1 MNIKKITNTALLISM
16 FYIFSIF
23 LTINPFGNIK
33 WTLQSM
39 PLFIGSCMFRIIPGM
54 LIGGIGMFLNQALSN
69 YGLTPT
75 IVLWILPYIISGFFS
90 GLIFQKYDINKNKL
104 YLNFINFIILLLII
118 TILNTFA
125 FYIDS
130 KLY

>member
-1 MNIKKITNTALLISM
+1 
-16 FYIFSIF
+16 
-23 LTINPFGNIK
+23 
-33 WTLQSM
+33 
-39 PLFIGSCMFRIIPGM
+39 MFRIIPGM

-75 IVLWILPYIISGFFS
+75 TVLWILPYIVSGFFS
-90 GLIFQKYDINKNKL
+90 GLIFQKYEFNKNKL